1 MGNIGFVEAFEKF
14 NTKLVNPMWAISA
27 IATDG
32 AMVMS
37 CWSHA
42 FKSGDKGVLRYVD
55 NLSRWGGNNLGRDLL
70 KEHLSK
76 AFNEKLPV
84 RLVVATTTDTAS
96 VDAGRDA
103 SKISKK
109 FHIREDVVGKLSEY
123 DGDNY
128 VIDFTKAH

>member
-1 MGNIGFVEAFEKF
+1 MSNIGFVEAFEKF
-14 NTKLVNPMWAISA
+14 NAKLVNPMWAVSA

-42 FKSGDKGVLRYVD
+42 FKFGGKGVLKYTD
-55 NLSRWGGNNLGRDLL
+55 NLSRWGGNELGRDLL

-76 AFNEKLPV
+76 AFIEKLPV
-84 RLVVATTTDTAS
+84 RLVIATTIDTAS
-96 VDAGRDA
+96 VDAGHDA
-103 SKISKK
+103 SKISKT
-109 FHIREDVVGKLSEY
+109 FHIREDVVGQLSEY

-128 VIDFTKAH
+128 VIEFKKAT